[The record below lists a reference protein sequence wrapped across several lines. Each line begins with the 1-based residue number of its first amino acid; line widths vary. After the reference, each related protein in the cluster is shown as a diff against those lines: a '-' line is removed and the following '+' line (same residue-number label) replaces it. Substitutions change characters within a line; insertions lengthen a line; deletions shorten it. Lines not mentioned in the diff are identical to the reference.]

1 MGLYALL
8 AAFALRYVFA
18 ALVSARLCF
27 RVLPELQLGL
37 RHFDRSYLQLFYRY
51 GSVVQLAGFLAIF
64 LRSIEKVIA
73 GLFMNISA
81 TGIFDIGQKMPMM
94 ATSISGS
101 MNAAF
106 LPALTRHYAAG
117 RYAEMTA
124 LYLRA
129 VRYVNLVAGVVMGFL
144 APFASIL
151 VAAWLGPAPE
161 LRDASLI
168 LTLFCIPFHLNVV
181 TGPGS
186 AIFRSIERPAKELTY
201 PLMQS
206 TLVTALVAISFTVNG
221 VNLYSIAI
229 AVAAAMVI
237 SALLYIVYVN
247 RELRVAQV
255 TFARYALLPGVLPYL
270 CGIGVWHLL
279 WFQMPD
285 IEANRFTLSAFV
297 GIAGTVY
304 LIVTAATLWLCVC
317 DHSERAIVRD
327 AIQRAMQKGRT
338 SQTARG
344 IQP

>member
-1 MGLYALL
+1 
-8 AAFALRYVFA
+8 
-18 ALVSARLCF
+18 
-27 RVLPELQLGL
+27 
-37 RHFDRSYLQLFYRY
+37 
-51 GSVVQLAGFLAIF
+51 
-64 LRSIEKVIA
+64 
-73 GLFMNISA
+73 MNISA
-81 TGIFDIGQKMPMM
+81 TGIFDISEIFNDGDFNF
-94 ATSISGS
+94 GS

-106 LPALTRHYAAG
+106 LPALTGHYAAG

-161 LRDASLI
+161 LRDAPGLI

-201 PLMQS
+201 PLGTL

-255 TFARYALLPGVLPYL
+255 TFARYALLPEVLPYL

-285 IEANRFTLSAFV
+285 IEVNRFTLSAFV

-304 LIVTAATLWLCVC
+304 LIVTAATMALRVF

-327 AIQRAMQKGRT
+327 AIQRAMQKDRT
-338 SQTARG
+338 SQTAG